1 MIMDFYE
8 AIKVRKSVR
17 KYSNKKIEKD
27 ILDRILNATRM
38 APSGCNAQP
47 WKFIVVTDSE
57 LKRKLVF
64 ASRGQKFIAD
74 ADLVIVACGNP
85 ELAFPRQGGYMNAFP
100 IDVAIAVEHL
110 CLAAAV
116 EGLGTC
122 WIGAFDEKEVKKV
135 MEIPD
140 PWRVVALTPLG
151 YPAETP
157 LDRGRK
163 PVSEIVGHDK
173 WV

>member
-1 MIMDFYE
+1 MDFYE
-8 AIKVRKSVR
+8 TIKIRKSVR
-17 KYSNKKIEKD
+17 KYANKKIEKKV
-27 ILDRILNATRM
+27 LDRILEAVRI

-47 WKFIVVTDSE
+47 WKFIVVSDRE
-57 LKRKLVF
+57 LKQNLVP
-64 ASRGQKFIAD
+64 ACRNQKFIAE
-74 ADLVIVACGNP
+74 ADIVIVACGNP
-85 ELAFPRQGGYMNAFP
+85 ELAYPRQGGYMNAFP

-122 WIGAFDEKEVKKV
+122 WIGAFDENEVKKV
-135 MEIPD
+135 MKISD

-157 LDRGRK
+157 PDRGRK
-163 PVSEIVGHDK
+163 PVSEIICYNK
-173 WV
+173 WEE

>member
-1 MIMDFYE
+1 MDFYE
-8 AIKVRKSVR
+8 ALKVRKSVR
-17 KYSNKKIEKD
+17 KY
-27 ILDRILNATRM
+27 LDKPVEPSKLNRILEAARI

-47 WKFIVVTDSE
+47 WKFILVTDPE
-57 LKRKLVF
+57 LKQKLV
-64 ASRGQKFIAD
+64 AACRNQKFIAE
-74 ADLVIVACGNP
+74 ANLVIIACGNP
-85 ELAFPRQGGYMNAFP
+85 ELAYPRQGGYMNAFP

-122 WIGAFDEKEVKKV
+122 WIGAFDEQEVKKILR
-135 MEIPD
+135 IPD

-157 LDRGRK
+157 PDRGRK
-163 PVSEIVGHDK
+163 PLGEITCQNK
-173 WV
+173 WKE